1 MGNIFVDRKI
11 VVGDN
16 GNVSILSFP
25 LFQVRILHC
34 RMDVSLFFRA
44 KKPPTG
50 GFADE
55 SVF

>member
-1 MGNIFVDRKI
+1 M
-11 VVGDN
+11 GDN

-34 RMDVSLFFRA
+34 RMDVSLFFHA